1 MAVTVLIPTPLR
13 QFAGGKSDIE
23 VEAKTAGG
31 ALDALT
37 SEFPD
42 LRKHLFTEQNA
53 LRNFINVYVGDEDIR
68 YLDGAATELPP
79 GETVTIVPSIA
90 GGSNS

>member
-13 QFAGGKSDIE
+13 QFAGGKADIE
-23 VEAKTAGG
+23 VEAATAGE

-37 SEFPD
+37 MEFPD
-42 LRKHLFTEQNA
+42 LRKHLFTEQDA

-68 YLDGAATELPP
+68 YLDGAATELPK

-90 GGSNS
+90 GGS